1 MNTDLGPL
9 AGGVR
14 RDVQA
19 RNRGWARRTS
29 AALATAGVRPNTVSI
44 LSVLLA
50 AAAGFCL
57 FHVHGASGGS
67 RSLLMIAA
75 VILMQGRLLC
85 NLFDGMIAVEGG
97 FRTKPGEIFNDFPD
111 RLSDPIILICAGYAI
126 RDVPMGVE
134 AGWLAGLLAVLTAY
148 ARTLAGASG
157 ARQRFLGPMAKQ
169 HRMAVL
175 SAALVIA
182 AIVRPWGSDS
192 VVIAAGLLLI
202 VVGAA
207 ITTWRRACAAVRDL
221 EAT

>member
-1 MNTDLGPL
+1 MNTNATGS

-19 RNRGWARRTS
+19 RNTGWARRIS
-29 AALATAGVRPNTVSI
+29 AALAGAGIRPNTVSV
-44 LSVLLA
+44 LSVFFA

-57 FHVHGASGGS
+57 VHVHGAAGGA

-75 VILMQGRLLC
+75 AVLIQGRLLC

-97 FRTKPGEIFNDFPD
+97 FRTKSGEIFNDLPD
-111 RLSDPIILICAGYAI
+111 RLSDPIILVCAGYAI
-126 RDVPMGVE
+126 RDAPMGIE
-134 AGWLAGLLAVLTAY
+134 AGWLAGMLAVLTAY
-148 ARTLAGASG
+148 VRTLAGASG

-175 SAALVIA
+175 SASLVIA
-182 AIVRPWGSDS
+182 AIVRLWGGDS
-192 VVIAAGLLLI
+192 LVMASGLLLI

-207 ITTWRRACAAVRDL
+207 ITVWRRARAAVRDL
-221 EAT
+221 EAS